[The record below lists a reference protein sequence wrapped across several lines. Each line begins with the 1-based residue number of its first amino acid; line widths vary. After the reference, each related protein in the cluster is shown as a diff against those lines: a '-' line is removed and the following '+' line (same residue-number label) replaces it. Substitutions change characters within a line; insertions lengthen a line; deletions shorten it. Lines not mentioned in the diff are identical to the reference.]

1 LLYVSKLVGGG
12 GSVVGVDLHRV
23 SIALPA
29 NTEVLRGDI
38 LEWGEGP
45 FPEGLGGRFDVVL
58 SDMAPACTGHKFV
71 DVQRSLTLCRAAL
84 SLSDRVLRSGGAF
97 VCKVFQGPGVE
108 AFNAEVKG
116 RFARTA
122 RVRPKSIRK
131 ASKEVYIVA
140 LGKRSG
146 EKGKMG

>member
-1 LLYVSKLVGGG
+1 M
-12 GSVVGVDLHRV
+12 VGVDLHPV

-45 FPEGLGGRFDVVL
+45 APDALDGRFDVVL
-58 SDMAPACTGHKFV
+58 SDMAPASTGHKFV

-84 SLSDRVLRSGGAF
+84 ALSDRVLRSGGSF
-97 VCKVFQGPGVE
+97 VCKVFQGSGIE
-108 AFNAEVKG
+108 EFGAEVKG
-116 RFARTA
+116 RFARTVH
-122 RVRPKSIRK
+122 VRPKSVRK

-140 LGKRSG
+140 LGKRSAEMREIG
-146 EKGKMG
+146 